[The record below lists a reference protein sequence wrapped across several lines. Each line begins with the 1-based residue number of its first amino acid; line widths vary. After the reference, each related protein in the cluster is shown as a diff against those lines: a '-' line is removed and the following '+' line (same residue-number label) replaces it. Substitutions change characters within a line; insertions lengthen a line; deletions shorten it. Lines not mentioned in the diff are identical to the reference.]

1 MQSGSSPSASRL
13 AISES
18 PNRLPK
24 SIHRKSKSS
33 AVGAQRRGSTK
44 RATRRQSGSSNF
56 AVCNSAEYEVS
67 EIEHYEGR
75 MNLPSPFLVWAI
87 QLPFHG
93 SLPRSERGFSVAMWI
108 CLTCPDLGNEFEGG
122 LKHASNTSLGQLG
135 KTGDRMTL
143 SRRERLFHLCSLGSG
158 KSLFELW
165 TAPTDESL
173 LVRYVM
179 FLYLR
184 SKADTVGS
192 YSSLMILVNKKDT
205 KKS

>member
-1 MQSGSSPSASRL
+1 MQSGSSPSTSRL

-18 PNRLPK
+18 PNRQPK

-33 AVGAQRRGSTK
+33 MVGVQRRGSTK
-44 RATRRQSGSSNF
+44 RTTCRQSGSSNF
-56 AVCNSAEYEVS
+56 AACNSAEYELS

-93 SLPRSERGFSVAMWI
+93 SLPRSERGFSLAMWI

-122 LKHASNTSLGQLG
+122 LKHASSTSPGQLG
-135 KTGDRMTL
+135 KTGDKMTL
-143 SRRERLFHLCSLGSG
+143 SRRERLVHLCSLGSG

-173 LVRYVM
+173 LVRYEM
-179 FLYLR
+179 FLVCCL
-184 SKADTVGS
+184 KTDTVGK
-192 YSSLMILVNKKDT
+192 YSFRVN
-205 KKS
+205 